1 MKDISRNFESIKGYF
16 LNDRKLL
23 DFINHQPEN
32 DCLETIKEK
41 ILAIDHTLIY
51 LPDNSFDIAANRIMS
66 LQTEGMLKAGDFA
79 LVEEIA
85 GCVSIKENYD
95 LYHFASRYCCFHY
108 PAFFPI
114 YSSSGIRVTQAF
126 AKANE
131 LPHYSSYKD
140 YADLIMKFKNQSQ
153 LDKLNFLEMN
163 KFIWLYQD
171 RLLESLG
178 LLSRSNPLMLEASVK
193 QE

>member
-1 MKDISRNFESIKGYF
+1 MNDISRNFESIKGYF

-23 DFINHQPEN
+23 DFVNHQPGN
-32 DCLETIKEK
+32 DCIETIKEK

-51 LPDNSFDIAANRIMS
+51 LPDNSFDIAANRILS
-66 LQTEGMLKAGDFA
+66 LQTEGMLNIGDFA

-85 GCVSIKENYD
+85 GCVSIRENYD

-163 KFIWLYQD
+163 KFLWLYEN
-171 RLLESLG
+171 RLLNSLK
-178 LLSRSNPLMLEASVK
+178 LLHKK
-193 QE
+193 QPAYV

>member
-16 LNDRKLL
+16 LNDRKLMS
-23 DFINHQPEN
+23 FISHQPEN

-51 LPDNSFDIAANRIMS
+51 LPDNSFDIVANRILS
-66 LQTEGMLKAGDFA
+66 LETEGMLEAGDFA
-79 LVEEIA
+79 LVEEIT
-85 GCVSIKENYD
+85 GSVSMKENFD
-95 LYHFASRYCCFHY
+95 FYHFASRYCCFHY

-114 YSSSGIRVTQAF
+114 YSISGIRVTQAF

-131 LPHYSSYKD
+131 LPHHNSYKD
-140 YADLIMKFKNQSQ
+140 YADLITKIKNQSQ

-163 KFIWLYQD
+163 KFIWLYEGQ
-171 RLLESLG
+171 LLNSLG
-178 LLSRSNPLMLEASVK
+178 LLQKEQPAYV
-193 QE
+193 